1 MMNMT
6 QIYNPSYKTTN
17 VEFNSKI
24 SVNELNTVPNG
35 SLENIYCDILD
46 TLEISKRILI
56 QNDILKKIMIGG
68 SIHIKML
75 NVLLLSKAII
85 KGDMALD
92 DLNSILQSTLSV
104 IDQKYLDEWIFQ
116 NSNYIVE
123 KIDISVL
130 HTTVVIKRIR

>member
-1 MMNMT
+1 MT

-46 TLEISKRILI
+46 TLEISKRTLI

-75 NVLLLSKAII
+75 NILLLSKAII
-85 KGDMALD
+85 KGDIALD

-130 HTTVVIKRIR
+130 HTTVIIKRIR

>member
-1 MMNMT
+1 MINMT
-6 QIYNPSYKTTN
+6 QIYNPSHKTTN

-85 KGDMALD
+85 KGDIALD
-92 DLNSILQSTLSV
+92 DLNNILQSTLSV
-104 IDQKYLDEWIFQ
+104 IDQNYLDEWIFQ
-116 NSNYIVE
+116 NSNYVVE

>member
-1 MMNMT
+1 MT

-46 TLEISKRILI
+46 TLEISKRTLI

-75 NVLLLSKAII
+75 NILLLSKAII
-85 KGDMALD
+85 KGDIALD

-130 HTTVVIKRIR
+130 HTTVTIKRIR

>member
-1 MMNMT
+1 MINMT

-46 TLEISKRILI
+46 TLEISKRTLI

-75 NVLLLSKAII
+75 NILLLSKAII
-85 KGDMALD
+85 KGDIALD

-130 HTTVVIKRIR
+130 HTTVTIKRIR

>member
-1 MMNMT
+1 MNMT

>member
-1 MMNMT
+1 MINMT

-46 TLEISKRILI
+46 TLEISKRTLI

-75 NVLLLSKAII
+75 NILLLSKAII
-85 KGDMALD
+85 KGDIALD

-130 HTTVVIKRIR
+130 HTTVIIKRIR